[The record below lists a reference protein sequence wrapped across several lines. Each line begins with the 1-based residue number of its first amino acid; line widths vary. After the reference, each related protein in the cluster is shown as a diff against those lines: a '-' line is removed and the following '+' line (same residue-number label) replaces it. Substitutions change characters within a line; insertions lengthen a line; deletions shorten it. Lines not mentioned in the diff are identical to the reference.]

1 MHKKKP
7 RTFPGLNSF
16 RRIIVP
22 TQPAQYISAARVLR
36 LSVTAEPERQ
46 HIRSRK
52 GLLHVCYT
60 AGLPVGYL
68 YVRKQV
74 EYHNYAV
81 RINHNIVNVG
91 IYEPLRIGERSVRQ
105 CPAYFGK
112 SAFQFSFGDTIL

>member
-7 RTFPGLNSF
+7 RTSPGLNLF

-22 TQPAQYISAARVLR
+22 TQPAQYISAVRVLR
-36 LSVTAEPERQ
+36 LYVTAEPESQ
-46 HIRSRK
+46 HIRSRNR
-52 GLLHVCYT
+52 LLTVGYT

-81 RINHNIVNVG
+81 RINYNIVNVG
-91 IYEPLRIGERSVRQ
+91 IHELLRIGERSVRQ
-105 CPAYFGK
+105 RPAYFSKG
-112 SAFQFSFGDTIL
+112 AFQFLFGNTIL